1 MLCCL
6 NPDCPRPLNPDVNK
20 FCQACSTPLV
30 SLLRNRFRVMRV
42 LSNEG
47 GFGKTYLAEDTD
59 KLNEHCVIKQLA
71 PKVQGTWAVKKA
83 MELFGEEAK
92 RLQDLGEHPQIPT
105 LFAYF
110 EQDNF
115 LYLVQQFIEG
125 QNLLN
130 ELEQAGRYS
139 ESKAKE
145 LLLDLLP
152 LLKFIHERQVIHRDI
167 KPENIMRR
175 QSDGRLILIDFG
187 VSKQLTSTVHTQMG
201 TTIGSHGYSPIEQIK
216 GGEAYP
222 ASDLFALGATC
233 FHLLTGIFPF
243 DLWVENGFAWV
254 HNWRQYLPSPLSGEF
269 GQVLDKLLKKD
280 IDERYQFAD
289 KVINDLAAQQLSS
302 PLQLSVSAST
312 QRGMQLKS
320 AVGMDYSRLRDL
332 LASKKWKL
340 ANQETERVMFIIAK
354 REEEGWLRVQDI
366 NNFLCTDLRTINQL
380 WVEYSN
386 GRFGFSVQ
394 KQIYQGLGGTRTHSF
409 EIWDTFGEAVG
420 WKKRSGLWRC
430 GWVNYS
436 AITFDIKAP
445 KGHLPVWKWTLYIH
459 SVDTFNS
466 LYSGGVDWGNRHGW
480 DWISSLALRLENCN
494 I

>member
-1 MLCCL
+1 
-6 NPDCPRPLNPDVNK
+6 
-20 FCQACSTPLV
+20 
-30 SLLRNRFRVMRV
+30 MRV

-92 RLQDLGEHPQIPT
+92 RLQYLGEHPQIPT

-130 ELEQAGRYS
+130 ELEQGGRYS
-139 ESKAKE
+139 ESKARE

-187 VSKQLTSTVHTQMG
+187 ASKELTSTVHTQMG

-233 FHLLTGIFPF
+233 FYLLTGIFPF

-254 HNWRQYLPSPLSGEF
+254 KDWGQYLPSPISGEF
-269 GQVLDKLLKKD
+269 CQVLDKLLEKD
-280 IDERYQFAD
+280 INERYKFAD
-289 KVINDLAAQQLSS
+289 EVISDLSLKSSLQQSS
-302 PLQLSVSAST
+302 IPLTVIASKQPPQQSFVLTST
-312 QRGMQLKS
+312 QGGMQLKS
-320 AVGMDYSRLRDL
+320 AVGMDYTRLSNLLTAGSWRD
-332 LASKKWKL
+332 ADE
-340 ANQETERVMFIIAK
+340 ETTRVMLAVVT
-354 REEEGWLRVQDI
+354 RERAGWLRVEDI
-366 NNFLCTDLRTINQL
+366 ENFPCEDLCTIDQL
-380 WVEYSN
+380 WVTYSK

-394 KQIYQGLGGTRTHSF
+394 KRIYQSLGGTKEHNTK
-409 EIWDTFGEAVG
+409 IWEAFCNAVG
-420 WKKRSGLWRC
+420 WRKEG
-430 GWVNYS
+430 
-436 AITFDIKAP
+436 ITFDIKASEA
-445 KGHLPVWKWTLYIH
+445 HLPTKYLRGR
-459 SVDTFNS
+459 F
-466 LYSGGVDWGNRHGW
+466 LRGVDLEFGGGWGGLGGFFSR
-480 DWISSLALRLENCN
+480 IETCKL
-494 I
+494 